1 MGKNKTNGLPKSLYE
16 MIYLP
21 PQHGKAWDVSDNNFF
36 ERMKKDGGKNGK
48 TTSGQSKQNRTKS

>member
-1 MGKNKTNGLPKSLYE
+1 